1 MKTVGEEIGVIPAR
15 GTRKP
20 SKKIA
25 GSMSKLKKGI
35 FVKILTGET
44 RKRKMKGEVEVETV
58 MLKRGT
64 GNKKLTLKEGRV
76 IRGISSL
83 RNLKNPRIFEQY

>member
-76 IRGISSL
+76 IRGINSL

>member
-1 MKTVGEEIGVIPAR
+1 MMTVGGEIGVIPAR

-35 FVKILTGET
+35 FAKILTKET

>member
-1 MKTVGEEIGVIPAR
+1 MTVGGEIGVIPAR
-15 GTRKP
+15 GTRRP

>member
-35 FVKILTGET
+35 FAKILTGET

-58 MLKRGT
+58 MLKRET

>member
-1 MKTVGEEIGVIPAR
+1 MMTVGEEIGVIPAR

-20 SKKIA
+20 SKKMS
-25 GSMSKLKKGI
+25 GSMSRLKRGI
-35 FVKILTGET
+35 FAKILTGET

-64 GNKKLTLKEGRV
+64 GNKKLTLREGRV

-83 RNLKNPRIFEQY
+83 RNLKSPRIFEQY

>member
-1 MKTVGEEIGVIPAR
+1 MMTVGEEIGVILAR

-20 SKKIA
+20 SKKMA
-25 GSMSKLKKGI
+25 GSMSRLKRGI
-35 FVKILTGET
+35 FAKILTGET
-44 RKRKMKGEVEVETV
+44 RIKKMKGEAEVETV

-64 GNKKLTLKEGRV
+64 GDKRLTLREGRV

-83 RNLKNPRIFEQY
+83 LNLKNLRIFEQY

>member
-1 MKTVGEEIGVIPAR
+1 MMTVGGEIGVIPAR

-20 SKKIA
+20 SKKIP
-25 GSMSKLKKGI
+25 GSMTKLKRGI
-35 FVKILTGET
+35 LAKILTGET
-44 RKRKMKGEVEVETV
+44 RKRKMKGEVEEETV

-64 GNKKLTLKEGRV
+64 GNKKLTLREGRV

-83 RNLKNPRIFEQY
+83 LNLKNPRIFEQF

>member
-1 MKTVGEEIGVIPAR
+1 MMTVGGEIGVIPAR
-15 GTRKP
+15 GTRRP

>member
-1 MKTVGEEIGVIPAR
+1 MMTVGGEIGVIPAR

-35 FVKILTGET
+35 FAKILTGET

-76 IRGISSL
+76 IRGINSL